1 LASEVNFTIFLTL
14 QLQSVVFNKVPFKYE
29 SACLVLDRVNLFE
42 FYFAQVVAL
51 KRLLLFVRTSIAVD
65 VALHLCEHVKY
76 ICSICERQVNQFQR
90 Y

>member
-1 LASEVNFTIFLTL
+1 VKLTLLFFLTS
-14 QLQSVVFNKVPFKYE
+14 QLQSVVFNKVPFKYK

-65 VALHLCEHVKY
+65 VALHLCEHVK
-76 ICSICERQVNQFQR
+76 
-90 Y
+90 